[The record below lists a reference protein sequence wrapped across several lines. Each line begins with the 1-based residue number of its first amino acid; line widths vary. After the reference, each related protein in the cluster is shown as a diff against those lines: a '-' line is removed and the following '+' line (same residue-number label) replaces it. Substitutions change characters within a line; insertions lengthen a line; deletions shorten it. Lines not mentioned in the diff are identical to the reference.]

1 MTVTKE
7 QVLAT
12 AALCRI
18 DLSTALQDACHEP
31 AEKRV
36 ARIAAQLE
44 AVVGYMDILNQVDT
58 KNVEPLYSPL
68 EHIAPLREDV
78 VEKRLTADEILAN
91 APRRQQT
98 FFVVPPVI

>member
-1 MTVTKE
+1 MPVTKE

-18 DLSTALQDACHEP
+18 DLSVA
-31 AEKRV
+31 AENAGSESAEERV
-36 ARIAAQLE
+36 ARIASQLD

-58 KNVEPLYSPL
+58 EGVEPLYSPL
-68 EHIAPLREDV
+68 EHIAPLRKDV
-78 VEKRLTADEILAN
+78 AEKHLTADEILAN
-91 APRRQQT
+91 APQRQQT